1 MFGNDKNQGR
11 GEFAG
16 GLQPNNDFKFNKIS
30 PDSEFQLMISR
41 DQEEIYKKLSEEN
54 QDLKDCL
61 KQLQREMLDVVSL
74 KQDIFTKRFKAEY
87 GASKEPAETEEALKH
102 QLELIRDDL
111 FNSSFEETGKELIA
125 KFKFNFQRL
134 REFMDAVD
142 KEISSMSLFN

>member
-1 MFGNDKNQGR
+1 
-11 GEFAG
+11 
-16 GLQPNNDFKFNKIS
+16 
-30 PDSEFQLMISR
+30 
-41 DQEEIYKKLSEEN
+41 
-54 QDLKDCL
+54 
-61 KQLQREMLDVVSL
+61 MLDVVSL

-87 GASKEPAETEEALKH
+87 GAHKEPAESEEALKH